1 VARKDGR
8 GGDAAAAAVA
18 HSAPSQNPWQESA
31 VAQLKLGLP
40 KGSLED
46 ATIELFR
53 KAGWKIRVHS
63 RNYYP
68 SIDDPELSC
77 ALVRAQEMARYVENG
92 TLDCGLTGLDW
103 ILENQSQVVEV
114 ADLIYS
120 KASSK
125 PARWVLAVAGD
136 SPYQTLEELKG
147 KRISTEL
154 LNFTR
159 RYFAER
165 HVEVEV
171 EVSWGATEAKVV
183 EGLVDA
189 IVEITETGSTI
200 KAHGLRIIHELLTTN
215 TKLIAN
221 PRAWADPVR
230 RAKIE
235 QIALLLKA
243 ALAAEGMVGLKLN
256 VAEANLEAV
265 VALLPSLRAPT
276 VSSLYKSDWYSVEA
290 MVRENV
296 VRDLMPKLLAA
307 GAEGIVEYPLTK
319 MV

>member
-1 VARKDGR
+1 
-8 GGDAAAAAVA
+8 
-18 HSAPSQNPWQESA
+18 

-40 KGSLED
+40 KGSLQD
-46 ATIELFR
+46 ATIDLFR

-77 ALVRAQEMARYVENG
+77 ALVRAQEMARYVQDG
-92 TLDCGLTGLDW
+92 TLDLGLTGLDW
-103 ILENQSQVVEV
+103 ILENQSEVVEV
-114 ADLIYS
+114 ADLVYS
-120 KASSK
+120 KASAK

-136 SPYQTLEELKG
+136 SPYQTIEDLKG

-159 RYFAER
+159 RYFDER
-165 HVEVEV
+165 KIDVEVEF
-171 EVSWGATEAKVV
+171 SWGATEAKVV

-221 PRAWADPVR
+221 KKAWEDPWR
-230 RAKIE
+230 RKKIE
-235 QIALLLKA
+235 QIALMLKA
-243 ALAAEGMVGLKLN
+243 ALAANGMVGLKLN
-256 VAEANLEAV
+256 VSEANLEAA

-276 VSSLYKSDWYSVEA
+276 VSPLYKSDWYSVEA
-290 MVRENV
+290 MAQETT

>member
-1 VARKDGR
+1 M
-8 GGDAAAAAVA
+8 
-18 HSAPSQNPWQESA
+18 
-31 VAQLKLGLP
+31 AQLKLGLP
-40 KGSLED
+40 KGSLQD
-46 ATIELFR
+46 ATIDLFR

-68 SIDDPELSC
+68 SIDDGELSC
-77 ALVRAQEMARYVENG
+77 ALVRAQEMARYVEDG
-92 TLDCGLTGLDW
+92 TLDLGLTGLDW
-103 ILENQSQVVEV
+103 ILENRSEVVEV
-114 ADLIYS
+114 ADLVYS
-120 KASSK
+120 KASAK

-136 SPYQTLEELKG
+136 SPYQKIEDLKG

-154 LNFTR
+154 VNFTR
-159 RYFAER
+159 RYFDER
-165 HVEVEV
+165 NINVAVEF
-171 EVSWGATEAKVV
+171 SWGATEAKVV

-221 PRAWADPVR
+221 KAAWEDPWR
-230 RAKIE
+230 RQKIE

-243 ALAAEGMVGLKLN
+243 ALAADGMVGLKLN
-256 VAEANLEAV
+256 VSEANLEAV

-276 VSSLYKSDWYSVEA
+276 VSPLYQSDWYSVEA
-290 MVRENV
+290 MAPETT

>member
-1 VARKDGR
+1 MAK
-8 GGDAAAAAVA
+8 
-18 HSAPSQNPWQESA
+18 
-31 VAQLKLGLP
+31 LKLGLP
-40 KGSLED
+40 KGSLQD
-46 ATIELFR
+46 ATIDLFR

-68 SIDDPELSC
+68 SIDDGELSC
-77 ALVRAQEMARYVENG
+77 ALVRAQEMARYVEDG
-92 TLDCGLTGLDW
+92 TFDLGLTGLDW
-103 ILENQSQVVEV
+103 ILENRSEVVEV

-120 KASSK
+120 KASAK

-136 SPYQTLEELKG
+136 SPYQKIEDLRG

-159 RYFAER
+159 RYFDER
-165 HVEVEV
+165 NIDVAVEF
-171 EVSWGATEAKVV
+171 SWGATEAKVV

-221 PRAWADPVR
+221 KASWEDPWR
-230 RAKIE
+230 RQKIE

-243 ALAAEGMVGLKLN
+243 ALAADGMVGLKLN
-256 VAEANLEAV
+256 VSAANLEAA

-276 VSSLYKSDWYSVEA
+276 VSPLYQSDWYSVEA
-290 MVRENV
+290 MALETA
-296 VRDLMPKLLAA
+296 VRDLVPKLLAA